1 MSYRLGQHLTE
12 QHAQDDPLKD
22 RIWLALQTIVT
33 FASLFIAVG
42 FLDDW
47 GPKSLLMGAGIL
59 LVGSSLLYL
68 LLVRGRR
75 KR

>member
-1 MSYRLGQHLTE
+1 MSYRLGQHLSE

-22 RIWLALQTIVT
+22 RIWLALQFLVSV
-33 FASLFIAVG
+33 ASLFIAVG
-42 FLDDW
+42 FLGDW
-47 GPKSLLMGAGIL
+47 GPKSLLVGAGIL
-59 LVGSSLLYL
+59 LLGSSLLYL